1 VTVRVVER
9 VAVAAP
15 PEAVWAAVV
24 DWERQGRWMLLT
36 QITVEGGGRG
46 VGQRFTAR
54 TSLGP
59 LGFDDPMQVT
69 RWDPP
74 HRADVAHRGGVVRG
88 TGSFVVTPAPGGSWL
103 TWVEELDLP
112 GGRLGRAGFS
122 LLEPLVRAG
131 LRLSLRRVARGIEGE
146 APAKADQA

>member
-1 VTVRVVER
+1 MAVRVVER

-15 PEAVWAAVV
+15 PEVVWSAVV

-36 QITVEGGGRG
+36 AITVEPGGHG

-54 TSLGP
+54 TALGP
-59 LGFDDPMQVT
+59 VGFDDPMEVT

-74 HRADVAHRGGVVRG
+74 HRADVAHHGNVVRG
-88 TGSFVVTPAPGGSWL
+88 SGSFVVTPAPGGAWL

-112 GGRLGRAGFS
+112 GGTLGRLGFRA
-122 LLEPLVRAG
+122 LEPLVRAG
-131 LRLSLRRVARGIEGE
+131 LRLSLRRIVRDIERAAR
-146 APAKADQA
+146 DR